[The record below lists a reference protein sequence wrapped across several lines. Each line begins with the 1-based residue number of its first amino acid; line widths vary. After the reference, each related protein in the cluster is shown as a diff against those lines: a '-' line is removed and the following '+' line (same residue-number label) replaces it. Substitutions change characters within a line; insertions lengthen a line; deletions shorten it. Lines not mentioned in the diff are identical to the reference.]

1 MTNFSLQSTH
11 STALDLTLL
20 VACATVFL
28 LLVSVETIY
37 IEEIDIGPH
46 SSHEN
51 VLRIKSQYGLLQVI
65 YNVYFHPLAKV
76 PGPRT
81 WSATRLPYVR
91 ALLRGTIV
99 HDFEKMHK
107 IYGPVLRVAPD
118 EVTFASEEAWADI
131 LQPRSGSRQFL
142 KDPLW
147 WARQPGQ
154 AQTLISAIDPEE
166 HAQIRKVLAPAFTS
180 RALKAQETTLHRY
193 ASLLVEKVSN
203 LISSEYHESGTDID
217 IGPWCNYFTFD
228 VFGDLGF
235 GESFG
240 CLDNSHYHPWIALLF
255 NSVKAASYVAAV
267 RYYPLLRWLLMK
279 CIPASLREQQ
289 KKHFSQIADKVQRR
303 MNWELERPDIMSYV
317 MREGGGKGTL
327 TIGVI
332 EATFAV
338 LTTAGSETTATVL
351 GGILNYLANINDP
364 GTLTKLAGEVR
375 GHFESRD
382 QITLDSLRSLEYLNA
397 CISEG
402 LRLCV
407 PVPWVLPRLVPP
419 GGALV
424 CGNWIPGGVSVN

>member
-1 MTNFSLQSTH
+1 M
-11 STALDLTLL
+11 
-20 VACATVFL
+20 
-28 LLVSVETIY
+28 
-37 IEEIDIGPH
+37 
-46 SSHEN
+46 
-51 VLRIKSQYGLLQVI
+51 GLLKVV

-81 WSATRLPYVR
+81 WSATRLPFVW

-99 HDFEKMHK
+99 HDFEKLHK

-118 EVTFASEEAWADI
+118 EVTFASEEAWVDI

-154 AQTLISAIDPEE
+154 AQTLLSAIDPEE
-166 HAQIRKVLAPAFTS
+166 HAQIRKVLAPAFTP
-180 RALKAQETTLHRY
+180 RALRAQEPTLHRY
-193 ASLLVEKVSN
+193 ANLLVDKLHHIISN
-203 LISSEYHESGTDID
+203 PDHESGTEID
-217 IGPWCNYFTFD
+217 VGPWCNYFTFD

-240 CLDNSHYHPWIALLF
+240 CLDNSRYHPWIALIF

-267 RYYPLLRWLLMK
+267 RYYPLFQWLLMK
-279 CIPASLREQQ
+279 CIPASLKEQQ
-289 KKHFSQIADKVQRR
+289 RMHFSQIADKVQRR

-317 MREGGGKGTL
+317 MRERDEKGAL
-327 TIGVI
+327 DIRVV
-332 EATFAV
+332 EVTFAV

-351 GGILNYLANINDP
+351 GGILNYLANNNEP
-364 GTLTKLAGEVR
+364 STLRRLTEEVR
-375 GHFESRD
+375 GRFRSRD
-382 QITLDSLRSLEYLNA
+382 QITLDSLRNLDYLNA

-407 PVPWVLPRLVPP
+407 PVPWVLPRLIPP

-424 CGNWIPGGVSVN
+424 CGSWLPGGVSVNESDDPFQYSLFPVQY